1 MPVERAQRIARFL
14 DAAGWGGA
22 SRKPLAGDASF
33 RRYERLE
40 RGGERAV
47 LMDAP
52 PPEDV
57 RPFRAVARYLAARG
71 YSAPRIRA
79 ADAEAGLLLLE
90 DLGDATYT
98 RALDGGAAPEPL
110 YAAAVDVLVDLHRGA
125 PPPGLAPYDEA
136 TCLAEA
142 ELLVDW
148 FLPAAGAPADDAARA
163 DYRAAWRAALPSPSG
178 AQVTV
183 LRDYHADNLMW
194 LPERPGLA
202 RVGLLD
208 FQDALAGHPAYD
220 LVSLLEDARRDVP
233 EALAEAMIA
242 RYLAAMPDTDP
253 LAFRAACDALG
264 AQRNAKIVGI
274 FTRLWKRDGKPGYLA
289 LIPRVWRLL
298 ESDLARPGLGA
309 ARAWFD
315 KHVPPGLRR
324 APAP

>member
-1 MPVERAQRIARFL
+1 MTAERARRIARFL
-14 DAAGWGGA
+14 DSAGWGGA
-22 SRKPLAGDASF
+22 ARRPLAGDASF

-40 RGGERAV
+40 RGSARAV
-47 LMDAP
+47 SMDAP

-57 RPFRAVARYLAARG
+57 RPFRAVAGYLAARG
-71 YSAPRIRA
+71 YSAPRVLA
-79 ADAEAGLLLLE
+79 ADAAAGLLLLE
-90 DLGDATYT
+90 DLGSATYT
-98 RALDGGAAPEPL
+98 RMLDEGAAPEPL
-110 YAAAVDVLVDLHRGA
+110 YAAAVDLLVDLHRGA
-125 PPPGLAPYDEA
+125 PPRWLAPYDEA

-142 ELLVDW
+142 DLLVDW
-148 FLPAAGAPADDAARA
+148 FLPAVGAPADAAA
-163 DYRAAWRAALPSPSG
+163 RAAWRAAWRAVLPSLPE
-178 AQVTV
+178 APVTV

-194 LPERPGLA
+194 LPERSGLA

-242 RYLAAMPDTDP
+242 RYLAAMPDADP
-253 LAFRAACDALG
+253 TAFRAACDALG

-274 FTRLWKRDGKPGYLA
+274 FTRLWKRDGKPGYLK

-315 KHVPPGLRR
+315 EHVPPALRR
-324 APAP
+324 APTP